1 MIGVPINEPLPA
13 WRYWLVRPW
22 LKFWTSLFLRAG
34 LGFWPRF
41 TGWENYRKAQDARCH
56 IAPPDTPQSLHFLTK
71 QEGPAAPAGHPSSAL
86 SLCLRSEASQ
96 EPRVGAPLPPRPWRS
111 WL

>member
-22 LKFWTSLFLRAG
+22 LKFWTGLFLRAG

-41 TGWENYRKAQDARCH
+41 NGWENYRKAQDARCRTAYSITLDMPH
-56 IAPPDTPQSLHFLTK
+56 SMHCPPQW
-71 QEGPAAPAGHPSSAL
+71 GSS
-86 SLCLRSEASQ
+86 SEFVSLRSPLLHLSAASPMCLHDEAGGQVPS
-96 EPRVGAPLPPRPWRS
+96 V
-111 WL
+111 